1 MRLQVNKDEVA
12 TQVRVAFR
20 ESEEAKISELTT
32 HSSVVDVQYGGNA
45 TSAWRAN
52 ALSIS
57 IQSQRRQTII
67 ITCGAPLLLNRYQI
81 TGMNAKLVR
90 SVIRRDENSI

>member
-32 HSSVVDVQYGGNA
+32 HSSFVDVQYGGNA
-45 TSAWRAN
+45 TSA
-52 ALSIS
+52 
-57 IQSQRRQTII
+57 
-67 ITCGAPLLLNRYQI
+67 
-81 TGMNAKLVR
+81 
-90 SVIRRDENSI
+90 